1 MFGDRRCRSREGDPH
16 APGPRASEP
25 LTARPSGAHRE
36 QGLENASEGST
47 TRISR
52 AQVARGIP
60 HGDAPMAMMRADEKA
75 WMDDFA
81 WSLKLGSVKP
91 GSSPVLDSLVLAE
104 SLKSMN
110 LRLIGDIQNDLF
122 KELGRKKPRASKLDA
137 LLKGAD
143 IIRRTERILE
153 K

>member
-1 MFGDRRCRSREGDPH
+1 
-16 APGPRASEP
+16 
-25 LTARPSGAHRE
+25 
-36 QGLENASEGST
+36 
-47 TRISR
+47 
-52 AQVARGIP
+52 
-60 HGDAPMAMMRADEKA
+60 
-75 WMDDFA
+75 
-81 WSLKLGSVKP
+81 
-91 GSSPVLDSLVLAE
+91 VLDSLVLAE

-153 K
+153 KACGTHLKIAIETERRLRARQASPDPSSP